1 MRVKWFSPAH
11 RDLLRIRYYCES
23 YFGKRIAQN
32 AVVSIKH
39 IVDSIGQFPNLGPLE
54 PLLSH
59 RVESWRSFVVHKN
72 TKVIYLIG
80 SETVNIAALWDT
92 RQRPEKM
99 ADYID
104 LLAKAD
110 PAILNEPFAPY
121 IKTEKQ

>member
-1 MRVKWFSPAH
+1 MNIKWYSPALH
-11 RDLLRIRYYCES
+11 DLQRIKNRCKSAYGTLVADHATDAIEHLVNLLA
-23 YFGKRIAQN
+23 I
-32 AVVSIKH
+32 
-39 IVDSIGQFPNLGPLE
+39 FPNLGPLE
-54 PLLSH
+54 ALLSH

-72 TKVIYLIG
+72 IKVIYLIG